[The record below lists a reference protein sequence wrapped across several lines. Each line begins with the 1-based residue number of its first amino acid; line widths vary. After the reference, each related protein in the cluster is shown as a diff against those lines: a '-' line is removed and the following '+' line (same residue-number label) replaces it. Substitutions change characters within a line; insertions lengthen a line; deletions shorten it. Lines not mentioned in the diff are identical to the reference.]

1 MGIERGEAMKAA
13 TQAWYWLTA
22 GVLALGLNGYYQD
35 GGLQGLHSL
44 ANCAENRV
52 AEARMQFG
60 EMASMADIAMAGA
73 ARPRCERWVPSS
85 VVAVRPNIPP
95 RTQARL
101 AQLQERMGELQAAR
115 MQARIARLQQVIA
128 QRELRRVQVEWQDG
142 EVSVVNEQ
150 NPRFPVWKST
160 FHMDPR

>member
-1 MGIERGEAMKAA
+1 
-13 TQAWYWLTA
+13 
-22 GVLALGLNGYYQD
+22 
-35 GGLQGLHSL
+35 
-44 ANCAENRV
+44 
-52 AEARMQFG
+52 
-60 EMASMADIAMAGA
+60 
-73 ARPRCERWVPSS
+73 
-85 VVAVRPNIPP
+85 
-95 RTQARL
+95 
-101 AQLQERMGELQAAR
+101 MGELQAAR